1 MLMVDRPHGPAIPG
15 RAPVEAKDGM
25 VAASQPL
32 AAQAG
37 VEILKAGGNAFDA
50 AVATAAVLGVVEPM
64 MTGPG
69 GDVFVLAHVAKTNE
83 LIGLNASG
91 FSPEAVTPQFFR
103 ERGLDRVPQHGPFPV
118 TVPGAVSGWAT
129 LLERYGSMSL
139 ADVLA
144 PAIRHADKGF
154 AVTQIIAGDW
164 AEYGEPFAEDAEF
177 NRVFLD
183 GKGKAPRHGE
193 FFRNPEL
200 ANTLRQIA
208 EGGPQAFYEGP
219 AGRAIVDLLNS
230 LDWPMTMADL
240 RHQHADWVTPISTT
254 FQDVTVH
261 ELPPNGQ
268 GFAALQMLN
277 ILEPYDLADLGHN
290 SADYLHLLVEA
301 KKLAFGDLDRWLADP
316 EQNQLPIQTLISKEY
331 ASRQRA
337 RIDEKRAAPSYP
349 SGVTGGDTV
358 YLSVVDRERNA
369 VSFINSIRALFGSGL
384 VAPGTGV
391 VLQNRGSDFT
401 LRPGHPNEIGPRKR
415 PYHTIIPAMAFRGGK
430 PWLCFGV
437 MGGLM
442 QPQGHVQVLLNRLV
456 FGMNVQQAGD
466 AARFCHLEAGLGLES
481 GIPPS
486 VTAELARRGH
496 VLVDG
501 RNSFGGYQAVE
512 IDWDTGTLIGGTES
526 RKDGIVVGY

>member
-1 MLMVDRPHGPAIPG
+1 
-15 RAPVEAKDGM
+15 M

-32 AAQAG
+32 AVEAG
-37 VEILKAGGNAFDA
+37 VEILQAGGNAFDA

-69 GDVFVLAHVAKTNE
+69 GDVFVLAHVAKTDE
-83 LIGLNASG
+83 LVGLNASG
-91 FSPEAVTPQFFR
+91 FSPAAATPAFFR
-103 ERGLDRVPQHGPFPV
+103 ERGLDHVPRKGAFAV
-118 TVPGAVSGWAT
+118 TVPGAVDGWAT
-129 LLERYGSMSL
+129 LLARYGSLSL

-144 PAIRHADKGF
+144 PAIRHAEKGF
-154 AVTQIIAGDW
+154 AVTEIIAGDW
-164 AEYGEPFAEDAEF
+164 AEYGEQHAGDSEF
-177 NRVFLD
+177 NRIFLE
-183 GKGKAPRHGE
+183 GKGRAPRCGQA
-193 FFRNPEL
+193 FRNPEL
-200 ANTLRQIA
+200 AKTLRQIA

-219 AGRAIVDLLNS
+219 AGQAIVALLNS
-230 LDWPMTMADL
+230 LDWPMTMDDL

-277 ILEPYDLADLGHN
+277 ILEPYDLAGLGHN

-316 EQNQLPIQTLISKEY
+316 QQNQLPTGTLVSKEY

-337 RIDEKRAAPSYP
+337 RIDTGRAAPSYP
-349 SGVTGGDTV
+349 SGLNGGDTV

-384 VAPGTGV
+384 VVPGTGV

-401 LRPGHPNEIGPRKR
+401 LRPGHPNEIAPRKR
-415 PYHTIIPAMAFRGGK
+415 PYHTIIPAMAYRGGK

-456 FGMNVQQAGD
+456 FGMDVQQAGD
-466 AARFCHLEAGLGLES
+466 AARFCHSDAGLALES
-481 GIPPS
+481 GVAP
-486 VTAELARRGH
+486 VAVEELARRGH
-496 VLVDG
+496 VMVEERG
-501 RNSFGGYQAVE
+501 VFGGYQAVE
-512 IDWDTGTLIGGTES
+512 IDWDTGVLLGGTES
-526 RKDGIVVGY
+526 RKDGLAAGY